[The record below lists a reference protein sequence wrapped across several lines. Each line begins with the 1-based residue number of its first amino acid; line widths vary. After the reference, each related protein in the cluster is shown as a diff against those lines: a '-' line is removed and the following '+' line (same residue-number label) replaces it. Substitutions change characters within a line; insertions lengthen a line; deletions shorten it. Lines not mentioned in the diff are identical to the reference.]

1 MTEFNPIE
9 PITDKEV
16 LVEALKEI
24 RAVWE
29 KYKLSGFFYLTQ
41 PGNMASTEWFFQ
53 EQIWMRMN
61 EMPNIVSDL
70 SSTVPAATRILMKA
84 VLRNAGITKMFV
96 KPWHEQD
103 AQDDTDQA
111 WAESLDKFMDGLEA
125 KIVVGSRPS
134 KDWDIAD
141 VPKSEAELRQMAAE
155 GRVNIASIQEAKAN
169 WPAVKNRLQ
178 QIRNAVVWDY
188 YGSKKEV
195 DPAMGVGSTVADMLW
210 EQKDS

>member
-1 MTEFNPIE
+1 MTQFNPIE

-61 EMPNIVSDL
+61 EMPNVVSDL

-84 VLRNAGITKMFV
+84 ILRNAGIAKVFI

-111 WAESLDKFMDGLEA
+111 WADSLDTFMNGLEA
-125 KIVVGSRPS
+125 KIVVGGPNN
-134 KDWDIAD
+134 DWDL
-141 VPKSEAELRQMAAE
+141 PKSEAELRQMAAA
-155 GRVNIASIQEAKAN
+155 GLVNIASIQETKAN

-195 DPAMGVGSTVADMLW
+195 DPAMGAGSTVADMLW

>member
-61 EMPNIVSDL
+61 EMPNVVSDL

-84 VLRNAGITKMFV
+84 ILRNAGIAKVFV
-96 KPWHEQD
+96 KPWYEQD

-125 KIVVGSRPS
+125 KIVVGSPS

-141 VPKSEAELRQMAAE
+141 VPKSEEELRQMAAA
-155 GRVNIASIQEAKAN
+155 GLVNIASIQEAKAN

-195 DPAMGVGSTVADMLW
+195 DSAMAGSTVADMLW